1 MWIFP
6 RQPNTNP
13 RPSSRPVSRSTNLVP
28 QSRAT
33 FRPRARTNI
42 FSLRIGERSTH
53 EALYWVN
60 RPRPLLA
67 GHIQVS
73 SEIAEV
79 AHKRIL
85 LRPIAYSEAEMV
97 SQRGNVDLVVDCER
111 L

>member
-6 RQPNTNP
+6 CQPNTNP

-28 QSRAT
+28 QSRAI
-33 FRPRARTNI
+33 FRPTDRTNI
-42 FSLRIGERSTH
+42 FSVRIGERSTH

-67 GHIQVS
+67 REIQVS
-73 SEIAEV
+73 AEIAEV

-85 LRPIAYSEAEMV
+85 LRPVAYSEAEMV
-97 SQRGNVDLVVDCER
+97 SQGRNVDFVVDRER